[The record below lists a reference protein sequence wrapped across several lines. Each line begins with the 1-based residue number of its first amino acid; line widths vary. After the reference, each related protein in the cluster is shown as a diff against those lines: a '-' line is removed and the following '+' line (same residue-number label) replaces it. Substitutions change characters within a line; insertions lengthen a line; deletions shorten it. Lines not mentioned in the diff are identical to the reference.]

1 MYNGKSL
8 KIARESRGL
17 SQSKLASMLNIT
29 QASLSRFEKGQLALS
44 EDLVSSASK
53 FLNYPV
59 SYFSQDI
66 ATATETTLFYRKR
79 ASMTM
84 KDLSVLESRISI
96 LANCYDE
103 LAESIEIP
111 DLNIPVVE
119 PSSENTAEEIAFKI
133 RNYLRV
139 PQGPIENIVSLF
151 ERNGIVVVFID
162 VDDMDKFDGMTMF
175 TKKQI
180 PVIWINKNMPNDRKR
195 FNLAHELGH
204 LVMHLRSNDL
214 DKSEADKEKEANE
227 FASEFLMPRSLC
239 KEDFFEIKYKDLA
252 LRKMYWKVSKAAI
265 IYRAKELKCISES
278 TATYLFVTLG
288 RNGERKNESVV
299 VPIDDPQIIKKMTQ
313 LHIDE
318 LEYTMEELTD
328 VVGLNVSEIKSCL
341 LNETKSIQLR
351 PNKLRLQF

>member
-1 MYNGKSL
+1 MYSGKNL

-17 SQSKLASMLNIT
+17 SQSKLASILKIT
-29 QASLSRFEKGQLALS
+29 QASLSRFEKGQLVLS
-44 EDLVSSASK
+44 EDLVSSAAK
-53 FLNYPV
+53 CLDYPV
-59 SYFSQDI
+59 SYFAREI
-66 ATATETTLFYRKR
+66 ATATETTLFYRKK

-96 LANCYDE
+96 LANCFDE

-111 DLNIPVVE
+111 ELNVPAVE
-119 PSSENTAEEIAFKI
+119 PTSDNTPEEIAFKI
-133 RNYLRV
+133 RNYLKV
-139 PQGPIENIVSLF
+139 PQGPIDNIVSLF

-162 VDDMDKFDGMTMF
+162 MDDMDKFDGLTMF
-175 TKKQI
+175 TNKQI

-204 LVMHLRSNDL
+204 LVMHLRSDDL
-214 DKSEADKEKEANE
+214 DKSEAVKEKEAND

-239 KEDFFEIKYKDLA
+239 KEDFFDIKYKDLD

-265 IYRAKELKCISES
+265 IYRAKELNCISES
-278 TATYLFVTLG
+278 TATYFFVTLG

-299 VPIDDPQIIKKMTQ
+299 VSIDEPQIIKKMTQ

-318 LEYTMEELTD
+318 LDYSLEELSN
-328 VVGLNVSEIKSCL
+328 VIGLNVSEIKSYL
-341 LNETKSIQLR
+341 LNESNSIQLK
-351 PNKLRLQF
+351 PCKLRIQF